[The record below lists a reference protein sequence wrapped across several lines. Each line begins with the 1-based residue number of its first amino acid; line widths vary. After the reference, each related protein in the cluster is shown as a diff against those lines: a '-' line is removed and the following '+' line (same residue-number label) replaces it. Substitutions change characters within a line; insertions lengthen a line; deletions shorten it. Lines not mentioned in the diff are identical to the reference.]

1 MVIKA
6 VFFDWDFTLV
16 DPKPALEKMLD
27 DVYARNKIKKRYE
40 LSELLPL
47 TTMQVIKK
55 LGLSRYSR
63 IYLLYEYIKLTKKYS
78 RLFKFKGKEILR
90 FLEDKKIPYV
100 IITDNFSKAIRKN
113 FPVKP
118 VLIED
123 YLRTRGN
130 KYRGIKKGLK
140 KLKLKPHEVIYVGD
154 KPSDVK
160 YGRKAGVFTAAI
172 LTTNTRKDFTEY
184 QPDMFISDINQL
196 KKLFKDR

>member
-27 DVYARNKIKKRYE
+27 EVYRRKQIKKRYR

-55 LGLSRYSR
+55 LGLERYSR

-78 RLFKFKGKEILR
+78 RLFKFKGKDILR
-90 FLEDKKIPYV
+90 FLEAKKIPYV

-130 KYRGIKKGLK
+130 KCRGIKKALK
-140 KLKLKPHEVIYVGD
+140 KLKLKPCEVVYVGD
-154 KPSDVK
+154 KPSDIMH
-160 YGRKAGVFTAAI
+160 GHKAGVFTAAI
-172 LTTNTRKDFTEY
+172 LTTHSKKDFANHK
-184 QPDMFISDINQL
+184 PNLLISDINQL
-196 KKLFKDR
+196 KKLFKE

>member
-16 DPKPALEKMLD
+16 DPRPALEKMLD
-27 DVYARNKIKKRYE
+27 DVYERNKIKKRYK

-78 RLFKFKGKEILR
+78 RLFKFKGREILR
-90 FLEDKKIPYV
+90 FLESKKIPYV

-130 KYRGIKKGLK
+130 KYRGIKKALK

-154 KPSDVK
+154 KPSDIK
-160 YGRKAGVFTAAI
+160 YGRKAGVFTVAI
-172 LTTNTRKDFTEY
+172 LTTNTSKSFAEH

-196 KKLFKDR
+196 KKLFKE